1 MTQKVL
7 IVDDSKLARMGVL
20 KALKVLHPDWVSEE
34 ASNAD
39 DAFARV
45 KESRPDFVLLDYN
58 MPGKDGI
65 AFAED
70 LRVFDSSIRI
80 AVISANQQVEVVDR
94 AHAAGAMF
102 LPKPLTEKALAVFFE
117 TVTQQRNRTGK

>member
-1 MTQKVL
+1 VTHKVL
-7 IVDDSKLARMGVL
+7 IVDDSKLARMGVI
-20 KALKVLHPDWVSEE
+20 KVLKVLHPDWVSLE

-45 KESRPDFVLLDYN
+45 KESQPDLVLMDYN

-65 AFAED
+65 TLASE
-70 LRVFDSSIRI
+70 LREFDSSMRI

-94 AHAAGAMF
+94 ARAAGAAF
-102 LPKPLTEKALAVFFE
+102 LPKPLTEKALAGFFE
-117 TVTQQRNRTGK
+117 TVVKPKAK